1 MKFLLLHGYS
11 EKYGF
16 ESIRLKQWLTRL
28 NEYGFSVDD
37 YICPMPVKGMRL
49 PWHKLD
55 YNWKTADKHLMS
67 FYEEFAKKCD
77 QYDVLINFGALNL
90 HPQFLEQL
98 SITKILIFRD
108 DPESSDYFSKPI
120 ALFHDICAIGNI
132 AEIDQY
138 IKWGHKNVFWLP
150 NGFWI
155 DDYDP
160 ELTEEKLFSINRDVD
175 VSIMCERLTQYRKK
189 NLDKYTTA
197 FPQGK
202 YYGKGWPSGFLP
214 ESERVNLLQRT
225 KIGIN
230 IHNSTGPINFRTF
243 YLPANGIM
251 QICDNKSHLAK
262 IFELDKEVVGY
273 DSIEEAIDKTHHYL
287 NNPEKRL
294 EIAIAGYRRTINNYN
309 EIECFKR
316 IVEAVE
322 RFVGDNEN
330 IKTNELPLKIVG
342 KANIIEK
349 GSQLLKVCF
358 SDVVFKTKNFY
369 NHKLPRFLGKLHK

>member
-16 ESIRLKQWLTRL
+16 EAKRVKQWLTRL
-28 NEYGFSVDD
+28 NEYGFSIDD

-55 YNWKTADKHLMS
+55 YNWKTADKNLMA
-67 FYEEFAKKCD
+67 FYEEFAKKCQ

-98 SITKILIFRD
+98 SIIKILLFRD
-108 DPESSDYFSKPI
+108 DPESTEYFSKPI
-120 ALFHDICAIGNI
+120 ALYHDICAIGNI

-150 NGFWI
+150 SGFWL
-155 DDYDP
+155 DDYDH

-175 VSIMCERLTQYRKK
+175 VSILCERLTQYRKK
-189 NLDKYTTA
+189 NLDKYTAA

-202 YYGKGWPSGFLP
+202 YYGKGWPNGFLP

-225 KIGIN
+225 KIGVN

-262 IFELDKEVVGY
+262 IFELDKEVVGF
-273 DSIEEAIDKTHHYL
+273 DSIEEAIDKTHYYL
-287 NNPEKRL
+287 NNSEKRL
-294 EIAIAGYRRTINNYN
+294 EIALAGYRRTVNNYN
-309 EIECFKR
+309 EIACFKM
-316 IVEAVE
+316 ILAAVE
-322 RFVGDNEN
+322 RFVADNEN
-330 IKTNELPLKIVG
+330 IKRSELSLKKVG
-342 KANIIEK
+342 NANIIVK
-349 GSQLLKVCF
+349 GSQLLKVCI
-358 SDVVFKTKNFY
+358 SDFVFKTKNAF
-369 NHKLPRFLGKLHK
+369 NHKLPRLLGKLQK